1 MSTGENR
8 QRKIEALKVLDWEE
22 LKALPHSTYE
32 GFTLL
37 ELKDITGSVVDSYR
51 LTGNEEGLLSY
62 VIDNDELIRELLF
75 EQLDRSFLLNEINE
89 LICSRQS

>member
-51 LTGNEEGLLSY
+51 E
-62 VIDNDELIRELLF
+62 
-75 EQLDRSFLLNEINE
+75 
-89 LICSRQS
+89 